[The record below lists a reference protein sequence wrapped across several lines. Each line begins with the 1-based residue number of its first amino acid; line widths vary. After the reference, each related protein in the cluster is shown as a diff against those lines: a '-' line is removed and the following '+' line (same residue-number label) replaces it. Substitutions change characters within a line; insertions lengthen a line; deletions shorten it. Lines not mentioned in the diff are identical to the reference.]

1 MDCKQP
7 LPHLRRKIDLPVIPA
22 VSPFPVSSFLFF
34 CVDES
39 TEQYHYGVFLFCYHG
54 VGMYCTVDDDT
65 GQELVQ
71 NMTPL
76 HGSVSTI
83 PPQPLNDL
91 HKDILLVITEMEKKV
106 GELVK
111 LRTFLPPNVVF
122 NPQRQLVYVNPKTN
136 AQSLISAVK
145 DPYEINYGNLTLY
158 CIDDNTLPNKTR
170 WFVYFKMSQHPEIYT
185 VSHHD
190 FSKCLYI

>member
-1 MDCKQP
+1 MMFIESSEVKFYAFWLLDDPKQ
-7 LPHLRRKIDLPVIPA
+7 LPNFHKIHCDTGPYR
-22 VSPFPVSSFLFF
+22 F
-34 CVDES
+34 CADKS

-54 VGMYCTVDDDT
+54 VGIYCTVDDT
-65 GQELVQ
+65 VQELVQ

-91 HKDILLVITEMEKKV
+91 HKDIMLVMTEIEKKV

-122 NPQRQLVYVNPKTN
+122 NPQQQLVYVNLKTN
-136 AQSLISAVK
+136 SQSLISAVK

-170 WFVYFKMSQHPEIYT
+170 WSCI
-185 VSHHD
+185 
-190 FSKCLYI
+190 SKCPNTQRYIHPSTL